1 MKKLISLFLIL
12 CMACMLVPALAE
24 DSLVGTWYL
33 KEGIEKGQTVDISL
47 FGMSMT
53 FDFRE
58 DGTFD
63 AAIAFGGEEEKG
75 SGTWTLDGET
85 VTMTINGQDQVGS
98 FVGGVF
104 NMEMNG
110 ATMVFSKEAPAE
122 AAPAAATVE
131 ASGEEAFFGTWK
143 IGSVE
148 VMGQNVPVDD
158 PLVTKD
164 GLIDLGIMNAKQYDD
179 IKAETQKITKVVA
192 DVMAE
197 KGMELYDIKF
207 EFGYD
212 ADGEVMLIDEI
223 ASGNMRVYKDGK
235 YIDPMTLSKLF
246 FA

>member
-33 KEGIEKGQTVDISL
+33 KEGIENGQTVDISL

-148 VMGQNVPVDD
+148 VMGQNVPVDM
-158 PLVTKD
+158 LSSF
-164 GLIDLGIMNAKQYDD
+164 GLDLSITLTVEAGKASLGIDMNGESKS
-179 IKAETQKITKVVA
+179 T
-192 DVMAE
+192 DVTTA
-197 KGMELYDIKF
+197 F
-207 EFGYD
+207 
-212 ADGEVMLIDEI
+212 
-223 ASGNMRVYKDGK
+223 KDGK
-235 YIDPMTLSKLF
+235 LSLVEGSTEVSQLALTDNGQLLF
-246 FA
+246 ELPVSGNPLKIYLVPAT